1 MWVYVKEI
9 QKEKEKEKALHS
21 HWPSLL
27 DSGST
32 WCWRTHA
39 GPAAATAEGDARLD
53 LRLCGRRFS
62 KSAQDAGC
70 CCSARPGRHV
80 VVPASLSHQAPGGSA
95 ALVEREECQAPEDS
109 AASSR
114 DWPLSTRLRKT
125 ALPKIQD
132 RFPLGLSS
140 LPGADHLTDQPKPAA
155 LRQRGMVVVL
165 TESQVA
171 MKGV

>member
-53 LRLCGRRFS
+53 LRLCGRSFS
-62 KSAQDAGC
+62 KSAQDTGR

-95 ALVEREECQAPEDS
+95 ALERNRYYPLALVFLGEMERELLA
-109 AASSR
+109 
-114 DWPLSTRLRKT
+114 
-125 ALPKIQD
+125 
-132 RFPLGLSS
+132 
-140 LPGADHLTDQPKPAA
+140 
-155 LRQRGMVVVL
+155 
-165 TESQVA
+165 
-171 MKGV
+171 GVETSV